1 MRYGT
6 AHTHTHTHTHV
17 SPESTNICWRCSPT
31 LLITHGLY
39 SQPQITH
46 RPCKQS
52 VSVAVQGSLFP
63 SARSAAISDSVSL
76 SGSDDVEVERKV
88 CQQRAP
94 GHQRDQNPQ
103 KSILPSRGET
113 LLHILALLLKTTSMN
128 TNSISAHCHV
138 DAQLSSYASLLLIGG
153 GLHTVRTMAIFL
165 SNAATRKQSSH
176 RLNIQFPS
184 RSTLTGPSLRRSPSL
199 RSPAF
204 VNKGGR
210 RRFRTTFKQ
219 CLFVACRSPYLTG
232 HDS

>member
-76 SGSDDVEVERKV
+76 AGSDDVEVERKV

-113 LLHILALLLKTTSMN
+113 LLHILALPLKTTSMN

-138 DAQLSSYASLLLIGG
+138 DAQLSAYASLLLIGG
-153 GLHTVRTMAIFL
+153 GCI
-165 SNAATRKQSSH
+165 QSEQW
-176 RLNIQFPS
+176 QFS
-184 RSTLTGPSLRRSPSL
+184 
-199 RSPAF
+199 
-204 VNKGGR
+204 
-210 RRFRTTFKQ
+210 
-219 CLFVACRSPYLTG
+219 YLTLQ
-232 HDS
+232 HANSPHTDLTYNFPPVQL